1 MILVEVV
8 ARVREHDLGVDAR
21 LEILEDLLHL
31 GADVW
36 QEAVAEPVHL
46 DPCRAGA
53 REEVGGARASLV
65 GPRAL
70 RGEHDPVDLDLRML
84 ADEAQDGPAA
94 PDLDVVR
101 MTADRKHPLE
111 RLGCRP
117 TQHCGAV
124 RP

>member
-8 ARVREHDLGVDAR
+8 AGCVKTSWGSTRGFRSSKTSFTSR
-21 LEILEDLLHL
+21 
-31 GADVW
+31 ADVR

-70 RGEHDPVDLDLRML
+70 RGEHDPVDLDLGMSR
-84 ADEAQDGPAA
+84 DESAGCVP
-94 PDLDVVR
+94 P
-101 MTADRKHPLE
+101 HPISMSS
-111 RLGCRP
+111 
-117 TQHCGAV
+117 A
-124 RP
+124 